1 MDEREW
7 LTERF
12 EAHRPRLRAVAY
24 RMLGSLSEAEDALQ
38 DSWLRLDRA
47 DTGNVENLEAWLTTV
62 VAAWS
67 SGWLRSLSAPVAST
81 VDRAQQLS
89 TGSDF
94 FTAGLAHLPDMA
106 SKVRSRT
113 FTRYIA
119 ARSSRARRTV
129 EALASHQ
136 GQARHLLWSPSQTG
150 AGANAHLTGPQPVT
164 AQVAVRP

>member
-1 MDEREW
+1 MDDREW

-67 SGWLRSLSAPVAST
+67 SGWLDRSPRPSQAPLTERNNSRPET
-81 VDRAQQLS
+81 TSSR
-89 TGSDF
+89 
-94 FTAGLAHLPDMA
+94 PDWPISPIWPA
-106 SKVRSRT
+106 RSEAERSRGT
-113 FTRYIA
+113 
-119 ARSSRARRTV
+119 
-129 EALASHQ
+129 
-136 GQARHLLWSPSQTG
+136 
-150 AGANAHLTGPQPVT
+150 
-164 AQVAVRP
+164 